1 MSRAPFAFGLKSGV
15 SSPPSYHLPARAA
28 KVDRRE
34 GETPARLLGT
44 PARLLAGR
52 CRGREGELSLA

>member
-15 SSPPSYHLPARAA
+15 SSPPSYHLPERAA

-34 GETPARLLGT
+34 SETPAL
-44 PARLLAGR
+44 LLAGR